1 MKINSEENNMQFKNV
16 IEALR
21 ALETTNSEN
30 KIHEEAYEYLAKL
43 NDKEELKDLVQSLED
58 DDTSIRWEAA
68 DMLSR
73 KGIKSVRVV
82 LNALMDPQRVSD
94 PRFRQSVIHMI
105 HKFND
110 PILKKQLEPLIE
122 TIKGPAADIATMWKA
137 YHILEAIEKADK
149 DE

>member
-1 MKINSEENNMQFKNV
+1 MQFDNV

-43 NDKEELKDLVQSLED
+43 NDKEELKDLVESLED

-68 DMLSR
+68 DLLSR
-73 KGIKSVRVV
+73 KGMKSVRVI

-122 TIKGPAADIATMWKA
+122 TIKGPAADITTMWKA
-137 YHILEAIEKADK
+137 YHILEAIEKAEK

>member
-1 MKINSEENNMQFKNV
+1 MEFKNV
-16 IEALR
+16 IEALK
-21 ALETTNSEN
+21 ALENSNLEN

-43 NDKEELKDLVQSLED
+43 NDTEELKDLVESLED
-58 DDTSIRWEAA
+58 DDTSIRWDAA
-68 DMLSR
+68 DLLSR

-82 LNALMDPQRVSD
+82 LNALMDPNRVSD

-122 TIKGPAADIATMWKA
+122 TIKGPAADITTMWKA
-137 YHILEAIEKADK
+137 YHILEAIEKTGK

>member
-1 MKINSEENNMQFKNV
+1 MQFKNV

-43 NDKEELKDLVQSLED
+43 NDKEELKDLVESLED

-94 PRFRQSVIHMI
+94 PRFRQSVIHMMRWI
-105 HKFND
+105 
-110 PILKKQLEPLIE
+110 
-122 TIKGPAADIATMWKA
+122 G
-137 YHILEAIEKADK
+137 
-149 DE
+149 